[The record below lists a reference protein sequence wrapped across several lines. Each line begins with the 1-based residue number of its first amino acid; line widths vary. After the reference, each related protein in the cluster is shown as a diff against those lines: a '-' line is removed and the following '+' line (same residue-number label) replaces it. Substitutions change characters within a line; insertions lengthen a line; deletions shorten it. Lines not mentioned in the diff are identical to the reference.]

1 MTEFRFQNSVPDGWH
16 DLCNRHD
23 ALFCTASWQSFLA
36 SSFGCRTIFGTNGQ
50 QGVAI
55 TVFKAG
61 PFEVGYLGFPVG
73 TAIGQ
78 AIDLRALLSDF
89 LKSKLGGKPVCI
101 RVSPSAFSQ
110 SASLDLKCVQNPETA
125 ITDLQGWEC
134 MSVSKKLRRDI
145 RKAEKSGLIP
155 VEVTDPAQGD
165 AIYRM
170 YEDTVRRHKGS
181 MRYTREYFEG
191 LIRLSLENDRVRIV
205 GVSTEDRLAG
215 FAVTIRDKDTS
226 YYLHGGTDPTLRH
239 LCISDLLIR
248 DVTGR
253 ARSDGSDCF
262 NFMASPQDQPMLV
275 RFKEK
280 WGATTRQLNTY
291 TLPSGPLYK
300 AFVLAE
306 SVYRIFR

>member
-1 MTEFRFQNSVPDGWH
+1 MTEFQFQNSVPDGWD
-16 DLCNRHD
+16 DLCNRH
-23 ALFCTASWQSFLA
+23 AAFFGTTFWQSFLE
-36 SSFGCRTIFGTNGQ
+36 SSFRCRTIFGTNDA

-55 TVFKAG
+55 TIFKAG
-61 PFEVGYLGFPVG
+61 PFEVGYLGFPAGTTVG
-73 TAIGQ
+73 Q
-78 AIDLRALLSDF
+78 VIDLRALLNDF
-89 LKSKLGGKPVCI
+89 LKSNLGGKPVCV
-101 RVSPSAFSQ
+101 RMSPSSFSQ
-110 SASLDLKCVQNPETA
+110 SADLDLKCVRNPETA
-125 ITDLQGWEC
+125 ITDLQDWDC

-145 RKAEKSGLIP
+145 RKAEKSGLNP
-155 VEVTDPAQGD
+155 VEVSDPAQGD

-170 YEDTVRRHKGS
+170 YEDTVRRHQGS

-191 LIRLSLENDRVRIV
+191 LIRLSLNNERVRII

-248 DVTGR
+248 DVTGL
-253 ARSDGSDCF
+253 AQSDGSDCF

-280 WGATTRQLNTY
+280 WGATTRQLKTY
-291 TLPSGPLYK
+291 TLPSGPLYP
-300 AFVLAE
+300 AFALAE